1 MMAGFAT
8 RHSIHDD
15 ARRQRIADVVRQIEA
30 DGVRTVRLGFADQH
44 GVIRGKSFAADQIG
58 SLFEDGMTAPSSLL
72 LKDLAHRTV
81 LPVWSGEST
90 GLAGMAGI
98 GDILLI
104 PDPDRFHILPWL
116 EDTAWI
122 QADIFHT
129 DGSPSPLDTRGIAR
143 RANAG
148 LVEAGLQFHAGLEIE
163 AHVYRLADGPLNA
176 SDIGQPGTP
185 PEVEILNR
193 GYQLLTEHYADT
205 LEPVMTLIHE
215 TCDSLGIPI
224 RSLEVEFGPSQIEF
238 TCAARPG
245 IAAADD
251 MVLLRS
257 ALRQTLARHGYHISF
272 MCRPAI
278 DGSFASGWHLHQ
290 SVADSEGT
298 NLFTPAEDGAMTDTA
313 SGWIAGLL
321 HHAPSMSLFA
331 VPTITGYKRY
341 RAHSLAP
348 ERISWSHDGRGA
360 LIRALCRHG
369 DAASRV
375 ENRGGEP
382 AANPYLYLASQM
394 FAGLDGITA
403 GREAPPA
410 AADAYDDALP
420 RLPSSL
426 DEALGLAR
434 DDAFVRDRFGAT
446 FMDCYATIK
455 QAELTSFAAHVSD
468 WEHRAYFAA
477 F

>member
-1 MMAGFAT
+1 MAGFAT
-8 RHSIHDD
+8 RHGIHDEQ
-15 ARRQRIADVVRQIEA
+15 RRQLVAEIIRRIEA
-30 DGVRTVRLGFADQH
+30 DRIRTVRIGFADQH
-44 GVIRGKSFAADQIG
+44 GVIRGKSFAADQIVA
-58 SLFEDGMTAPSSLL
+58 LFEDGMTAPSSLL

-81 LPVWSGEST
+81 LPVWNNETT
-90 GLAGMAGI
+90 GLSGMAGL

-104 PDPDRFHILPWL
+104 PDPERFHILPWL

-122 QADIFHT
+122 QADIYHK
-129 DGSPSPLDTRGIAR
+129 DGTASPLDTRAIAR
-143 RANAG
+143 RADAALAAAG
-148 LVEAGLQFHAGLEIE
+148 MSFKAGLEIE
-163 AHVYRLADGPLNA
+163 AHVYRLDARALAPT
-176 SDIGQPGTP
+176 DIGQPGTP
-185 PEVEILNR
+185 PDVTVLNR
-193 GYQLLTEHYADT
+193 GYQLLTEHYADS
-205 LEPVMTLIHE
+205 LDPVLTLIRD
-215 TCDSLGIPI
+215 TCDALAIPI

-238 TCAARPG
+238 TCGARPG
-245 IAAADD
+245 IGAADD

-257 ALRQTLARHGYHISF
+257 ALRQALARHGYHISF

-278 DGSFASGWHLHQ
+278 SGSFASGWHLHQ
-290 SVADSEGT
+290 SVADSAGA
-298 NLFTPAEDGAMTDTA
+298 NLFMPAENGAMSRTA

-321 HHAPSMSLFA
+321 HHAPAMSLFA

-360 LIRALCRHG
+360 LIRALCTPG

-394 FAGLDGITA
+394 FAGLDGV
-403 GREAPPA
+403 EADRRPPPA
-410 AADAYDDALP
+410 TADAYDGTLP
-420 RLPSSL
+420 LLPSSL
-426 DEALGLAR
+426 DEALALAR
-434 DDAFVRDRFGAT
+434 DDDFVQACFGAI
-446 FMDCYATIK
+446 FMSCYGAIK
-455 QAELTSFAAHVSD
+455 QAELDSFAAHVSD

>member
-1 MMAGFAT
+1 MAGFST
-8 RHSIHDD
+8 RHGIHDE
-15 ARRQRIADVVRQIEA
+15 AKRKQIADIIKQVET
-30 DGVRTVRLGFADQH
+30 DGIRTVRLGFADQH
-44 GVIRGKSFAADQIG
+44 GVVRGKSFAADQIG

-81 LPVWSGEST
+81 LPVWSNEST

-104 PDPDRFHILPWL
+104 PDPERFHILPWL
-116 EDTAWI
+116 ENTAWI
-122 QADIFHT
+122 QADIYHK
-129 DGSPSPLDTRGIAR
+129 DGTASPLDTRAIAK
-143 RANAG
+143 RANAALAASG
-148 LVEAGLQFHAGLEIE
+148 LHFHAGLEIE
-163 AHVYRLADGPLNA
+163 AHVYRLEERALAP

-185 PEVEILNR
+185 PDVSVLNR
-193 GYQLLTEHYADT
+193 GYQLLTEHYADR
-205 LEPVMTLIHE
+205 LDPVLALIQD
-215 TCDSLGIPI
+215 TCGSLDIAV

-238 TCAARPG
+238 TCGARSG
-245 IAAADD
+245 IGAADD

-257 ALRQTLARHGYHISF
+257 ALRQALARRGYHISF

-278 DGSFASGWHLHQ
+278 SGSFASGWHLHQ
-290 SVADSEGT
+290 SVADSEGA
-298 NLFTPAEDGAMTDTA
+298 NLFMPAEDGRMTKTA

-321 HHAPSMSLFA
+321 HHAPAISLFA
-331 VPTITGYKRY
+331 APTITGYKRY

-360 LIRALCRHG
+360 LIRALCTPG

-394 FAGLDGITA
+394 FAGLDGV
-403 GREAPPA
+403 EADRRPPPA
-410 AADAYDDALP
+410 TADAYDGTLP

-426 DEALGLAR
+426 DEALALAR
-434 DDAFVRDRFGAT
+434 ENEFVRARFGDI
-446 FMDCYATIK
+446 FMSCYSAIK
-455 QAELTSFAAHVSD
+455 QAELDSHAAHVSD

>member
-1 MMAGFAT
+1 MAGFAT
-8 RHSIHDD
+8 RHGIHD
-15 ARRQRIADVVRQIEA
+15 APAQQRIAEIIRRIEA
-30 DGVRTVRLGFADQH
+30 DGIRTVRIGFADQH

-58 SLFEDGMTAPSSLL
+58 ALFEDGMTAPSSLL

-81 LPVWSGEST
+81 LPVWTNEAT

-98 GDILLI
+98 GDILAI
-104 PDPDRFHILPWL
+104 PDPARFHILPWL
-116 EDTAWI
+116 DDTAWI
-122 QADIFHT
+122 QADIYHK
-129 DGSPSPLDTRGIAR
+129 DGTPSPLDTRAIAR
-143 RANAG
+143 RA
-148 LVEAGLQFHAGLEIE
+148 EAALATTGLQFRAGLEIE
-163 AHVYRLADGPLNA
+163 AHVYRLDARALTPA
-176 SDIGQPGTP
+176 DIGQPGTP
-185 PEVEILNR
+185 PEVTVLNR

-205 LEPVMTLIHE
+205 LDPVLTLIRD
-215 TCDSLGIPI
+215 TCDALAIPI

-238 TCAARPG
+238 TCGARPG
-245 IAAADD
+245 IGAADD
-251 MVLLRS
+251 MVLLRA
-257 ALRQTLARHGYHISF
+257 ALRQALARHGYHISF

-278 DGSFASGWHLHQ
+278 SGSFASGWHLHQ
-290 SVADSEGT
+290 SVADSAGA
-298 NLFTPAEDGAMTDTA
+298 NLFMPEEDGAMSQTA

-321 HHAPSMSLFA
+321 HHAPAMSLFA

-360 LIRALCRHG
+360 LVRALCRAG
-369 DAASRV
+369 DTASRI

-394 FAGLDGITA
+394 FAGLDGVTG
-403 GREAPPA
+403 GRTPPPA
-410 AADAYDDALP
+410 VADAYDSALP

-426 DEALGLAR
+426 DAALALAR
-434 DDAFVRDRFGAT
+434 ADDFVTACFGNI
-446 FMDCYATIK
+446 FMSCYGAIK
-455 QAELTSFAAHVSD
+455 QAELDSFAAHVSD

>member
-1 MMAGFAT
+1 MAGFAT
-8 RHSIHDD
+8 RHGVHDQS
-15 ARRQRIADVVRQIEA
+15 ARQRIAEIIQRIEA
-30 DGVRTVRLGFADQH
+30 DGIRTVRIGFADQH
-44 GVIRGKSFAADQIG
+44 GVMRGKSFAANQIAT
-58 SLFEDGMTAPSSLL
+58 LFEDGMTAPSSLL

-81 LPVWSGEST
+81 LPVWSNEAT
-90 GLAGMAGI
+90 GLSGMAGI

-104 PDPDRFHILPWL
+104 PDPERFHVLPWL
-116 EDTAWI
+116 DDTAWI
-122 QADIFHT
+122 QADIYHK
-129 DGSPSPLDTRGIAR
+129 DGTPSPLDTRGIAK
-143 RANAG
+143 RAEAALATAG
-148 LVEAGLQFHAGLEIE
+148 LRFHAGLEIE
-163 AHVYRLADGPLNA
+163 AHVYRLADRALTP

-185 PEVEILNR
+185 PDVTILNR

-205 LEPVMTLIHE
+205 LEPVLTLIQE
-215 TCDSLGIPI
+215 TCDSLAIPI

-238 TCAARPG
+238 TCGARPG
-245 IAAADD
+245 IGAADD

-257 ALRQTLARHGYHISF
+257 ALRQVLARHGYHISF

-290 SVADSEGT
+290 SVSDSAGT
-298 NLFTPAEDGAMTDTA
+298 NLFMPPDNGVMTDTA

-321 HHAPSMSLFA
+321 HHAAAISLFA
-331 VPTITGYKRY
+331 VPTITGYRRY

-360 LIRALCRHG
+360 LIRALCQAG
-369 DAASRV
+369 ESASRI

-394 FAGLDGITA
+394 FAGLDGVEA
-403 GREAPPA
+403 GHKPPPA
-410 AADAYDDALP
+410 TANAYDDTLP

-426 DEALGLAR
+426 DQALALAC
-434 DDAFVRDRFGAT
+434 DDAFVQDRFGEI
-446 FMDCYATIK
+446 FMACYRAIK
-455 QAELTSFAAHVSD
+455 QAELDGFAAHVSD
-468 WEHRAYFAA
+468 WEQRAYFAA

>member
-1 MMAGFAT
+1 M
-8 RHSIHDD
+8 R
-15 ARRQRIADVVRQIEA
+15 
-30 DGVRTVRLGFADQH
+30 
-44 GVIRGKSFAADQIG
+44 
-58 SLFEDGMTAPSSLL
+58 
-72 LKDLAHRTV
+72 
-81 LPVWSGEST
+81 
-90 GLAGMAGI
+90 
-98 GDILLI
+98 
-104 PDPDRFHILPWL
+104 
-116 EDTAWI
+116 DTAWL

-129 DGSPSPLDTRGIAR
+129 DGNPSPLDTRGIAR

-148 LVEAGLQFHAGLEIE
+148 LVEAGLQFNAGLEIE
-163 AHVYRLADGPLNA
+163 AHVYRLTDRPLNT

-215 TCDSLGIPI
+215 TCASLAIPI

-238 TCAARPG
+238 TCAARQG

-257 ALRQTLARHGYHISF
+257 ALLQTLARHGYHISF

-290 SVADSEGT
+290 SVADSGGT
-298 NLFTPAEDGAMTDTA
+298 NLFMPAEDGAMTDTA

-394 FAGLDGITA
+394 FAGLEGITA

-410 AADAYDDALP
+410 TADAYDDALP

-426 DEALGLAR
+426 NEALALAR

-455 QAELTSFAAHVSD
+455 QAEMAGFAAHVSD
-468 WEHRAYFAA
+468 WEHHAYFAA